1 MERKRIKKCFWVWQF
16 EEEERWLNTMAL
28 EGWVLDRVGLF
39 GYEFLRCEPGEYTV
53 RLEMH
58 DHDEAYLSFMAETG
72 AEYVGRVMKWI
83 YFRKK
88 TELGQFELFS
98 DLESRIAYLNQMCQ
112 MLRGVG
118 LANLVIGLGN
128 SFSPSNIGWLNL
140 LCATLC
146 MYALGRIEGKK
157 EALEKDRLL
166 ME

>member
-1 MERKRIKKCFWVWQF
+1 MR
-16 EEEERWLNTMAL
+16 N
-28 EGWVLDRVGLF
+28 
-39 GYEFLRCEPGEYTV
+39 
-53 RLEMH
+53 H
-58 DHDEAYLSFMAETG
+58 DAAYLSFMAETG

-88 TELGQFELFS
+88 TELGAFELFS

-118 LANLVIGLGN
+118 LANLVIGVVNTL
-128 SFSPSNIGWLNL
+128 NIAHPVTMLNL

-146 MYALGRIEGKK
+146 MYALVRIEGKK

>member
-1 MERKRIKKCFWVWQF
+1 MERKIVKKWIWIWDFDK
-16 EEEERWLNTMAL
+16 EEHWLNTMAQS
-28 EGWVLDRVGLF
+28 GWVLDKVGF
-39 GYEFLRCEPGEYTV
+39 CRYEFIPCEPGEYTV
-53 RLEMH
+53 RLEMRN
-58 DHDEAYLSFMAETG
+58 HDEGYLSFMAETG

-88 TELGQFELFS
+88 TELGAFELFS

-118 LANLVIGLGN
+118 LANLVIGVGN
-128 SFSPSNIGWLNL
+128 SFSPSHIGWLNL
-140 LCATLC
+140 LVATLC